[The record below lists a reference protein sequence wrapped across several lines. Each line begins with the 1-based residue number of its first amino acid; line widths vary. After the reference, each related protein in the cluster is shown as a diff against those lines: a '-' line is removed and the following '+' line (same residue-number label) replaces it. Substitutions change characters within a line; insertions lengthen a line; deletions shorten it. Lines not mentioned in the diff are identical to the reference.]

1 MAIPLRSLA
10 LTFKRS
16 VLPLLA
22 CDSISQARA
31 GLRTLQ
37 AIARPLRCRGPGRN
51 DTPPSAKAS
60 VTGKA
65 VHRVA
70 AALLLG
76 ACAAGAQ
83 ATLITFDDLPPPY
96 PPDEFASTPVTTE
109 YASLGLIVNE
119 GYLVGSGVPGSDQAL
134 LGAPTM
140 SLSFTGTLP
149 TWVSLYVSAPNQ
161 DQVYVDATGPG
172 WGASVTTDGWGP
184 PGTQTPYRPN
194 QHVSFHS
201 VSGISD
207 LRLSAFYFLRVGM
220 VIDNLYFGNVA
231 PVPEPAS
238 LALLGAGVLTLA
250 AVRRTRRQRPQPV

>member
-37 AIARPLRCRGPGRN
+37 AIARPLRRRGPGRN

-60 VTGKA
+60 LTGKA

-161 DQVYVDATGPG
+161 DQVYVHATGPG

-194 QHVSFHS
+194 QYVSFHS

-231 PVPEPAS
+231 PVPEPEAMLL
-238 LALLGAGVLTLA
+238 LATGLLTLA
-250 AVRRTRRQRPQPV
+250 VARQRRRRQA